1 MKSTKANAELFKVL
15 GGDTRLAI
23 IEHLKDGPKTL
34 GDSAETLSISQ
45 PSVSQNLRLLKAAGL
60 VQGQRNGNWV
70 NYSLQLEGLMEI
82 QRELSEVCL
91 CGCDCC
97 PPVDRA
103 ALEVY
108 QAQLEAELA
117 RVSEQLAISEQ

>member
-1 MKSTKANAELFKVL
+1 MESIKANAERFKVL

-23 IEHLKDGPKTL
+23 IEHLKDGPRTV
-34 GDSAETLSISQ
+34 GDLAKMLSISQ

-60 VQGQRNGNWV
+60 VQGQRNGNWI

-82 QRELSEVCL
+82 QRRLSEVCL

-103 ALEVY
+103 S
-108 QAQLEAELA
+108 LEAYQDQLKSELD
-117 RVSEQLAISEQ
+117 RVSQRLSDL

>member
-1 MKSTKANAELFKVL
+1 MESTKANAERFKVL

-23 IEHLKDGPKTL
+23 IEHLKEGPSTVGEL
-34 GDSAETLSISQ
+34 AEMLSISQ

-103 ALEVY
+103 S
-108 QAQLEAELA
+108 LEAYQGQLKSELD
-117 RVSEQLAISEQ
+117 RVSQRLSEL